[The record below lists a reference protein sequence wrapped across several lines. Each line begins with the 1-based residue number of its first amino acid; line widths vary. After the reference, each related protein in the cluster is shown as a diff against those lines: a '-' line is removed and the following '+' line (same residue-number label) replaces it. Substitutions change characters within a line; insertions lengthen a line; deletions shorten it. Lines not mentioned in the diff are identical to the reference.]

1 MKMRKRFPWGAS
13 QAALISATSLLSG
26 MAIAQE
32 APKPANDQE
41 ASQLDEIVITG
52 TSIKGVTPIGSNLV
66 SVGVD
71 ELEKSAAT
79 NLSTLVNTI
88 PALSTNGSLAQG
100 ENLWSIGTVGLTPT
114 PVVIS
119 ARFGNVPEEL
129 GLYAPDAFFACPARQ
144 ETWYFKS

>member
-1 MKMRKRFPWGAS
+1 MPPRLWLQRKTEQVLDRTKNRMRREQSMKMRKRFPWGAS

-32 APKPANDQE
+32 ASKPANDQE
-41 ASQLDEIVITG
+41 AANLDEIVITG

-79 NLSTLVNTI
+79 
-88 PALSTNGSLAQG
+88 
-100 ENLWSIGTVGLTPT
+100 
-114 PVVIS
+114 
-119 ARFGNVPEEL
+119 
-129 GLYAPDAFFACPARQ
+129 
-144 ETWYFKS
+144 